1 MLRRYSTMRKSV
13 HREYE
18 YKHSYD
24 FGEFDSPAGKKF
36 TKKISNKRIRKMF
49 NNKGKESIEET
60 YVEENK

>member
-1 MLRRYSTMRKSV
+1 MRKSV

-36 TKKISNKRIRKMF
+36 TKKISHKRIRKMF
-49 NNKGKESIEET
+49 NNECKEPIEET
-60 YVEENK
+60 HNAEENK

>member
-1 MLRRYSTMRKSV
+1 MRKSV

-36 TKKISNKRIRKMF
+36 TKKISHKRIRKMF
-49 NNKGKESIEET
+49 NSECNEPIEET
-60 YVEENK
+60 HNVEENK

>member
-1 MLRRYSTMRKSV
+1 MRKSV

-36 TKKISNKRIRKMF
+36 TKKISHKRIRKMF
-49 NNKGKESIEET
+49 NNACKEPIEET
-60 YVEENK
+60 HNAEENK